1 MNHKELEMCIRTCGK
16 DIYSFCCHLT
26 RNRQEADDLYQDTF
40 LTALERLE
48 RLDVEQNPKSF
59 LLSVAVNQWRN
70 RKRKF
75 AWRRRIT
82 GPRVSLD
89 DVDIEFAAGQ
99 ETVEEALIFQEERR
113 MTQKAV
119 AALPEKYRLPILL
132 FYMENLKVAEIAAVL
147 KLPQGTVKNR
157 LFQAKKVLRKELE
170 VVLNEI

>member
-1 MNHKELEMCIRTCGK
+1 MNHKELEMCIRTYGK

-82 GPRVSLD
+82 GPRVSLE
-89 DVDIEFAAGQ
+89 DVDMEFAAGQ

-147 KLPQGTVKNR
+147 KLPQGTVKSR